1 MYLLETSML
10 RIREIM
16 SRDVTTFARDTAIR
30 AALEKLSSSRMSGA
44 PVIDNGKVCGIIS
57 VADIVGVIATAS
69 DPSAAGMKSV
79 GEVMT
84 GHVHSLP
91 SDAPVRN
98 AASMMRENRIHRV
111 LVIDD
116 GELVGVV
123 SALDV
128 ARAVSDV
135 GTGSIHVIKPGEGDP
150 SPWVTG

>member
-1 MYLLETSML
+1 
-10 RIREIM
+10 
-16 SRDVTTFARDTAIR
+16 
-30 AALEKLSSSRMSGA
+30 
-44 PVIDNGKVCGIIS
+44 
-57 VADIVGVIATAS
+57 
-69 DPSAAGMKSV
+69 
-79 GEVMT
+79 
-84 GHVHSLP
+84 
-91 SDAPVRN
+91 
-98 AASMMRENRIHRV
+98 MMRENRIHRV